1 MTYGKVEH
9 ITRESKKDIQ
19 KLSLS
24 QVKNID
30 KYIEKQSGLW
40 AEGDW
45 ANQSCLSGNMQ
56 LHFSI
61 KKTIEVWARA

>member
-1 MTYGKVEH
+1 LTYGKVEH

-30 KYIEKQSGLW
+30 KYIEKQSGL
-40 AEGDW
+40 
-45 ANQSCLSGNMQ
+45 
-56 LHFSI
+56 
-61 KKTIEVWARA
+61 